1 MAIEKTVNIDVDSK
15 NAEKGFDKL
24 ADAIKELNQTFSKFQ
39 KTTEDGFDDVK
50 DGAEK
55 ASKGVSKIGK
65 TLKSIGSGAGVF
77 LILTINSLL
86 VIFQRF
92 FLP

>member
-1 MAIEKTVNIDVDSK
+1 MAIEKTIDSNVDSK
-15 NAEKGFDKL
+15 DAEKGFDKL

-55 ASKGVSKIGK
+55 ASKGVKKIGT
-65 TLKSIGSGAGVF
+65 TLGNIAKGTGA
-77 LILTINSLL
+77 
-86 VIFQRF
+86 IFY
-92 FLP
+92 